1 MITFWVSLGQLLRC
15 LWLKDFSEERLWYV
29 NTWISCYSVSPWY
42 GSQLSLAYNADSST
56 FIDKNFIKTTCLV
69 DSNQSKAMHCARL
82 IFSCWYTLMFW
93 KGKTTNMSI
102 TIGLPKL
109 GLRQILLPTEDT
121 TNIMILVFVLFF
133 ILCRDKLI
141 VLCSRL
147 LMKLG
152 K

>member
-1 MITFWVSLGQLLRC
+1 MKNVFDMLTHGYHAIVLVLGMGPSHHWLTMLIQVHSL
-15 LWLKDFSEERLWYV
+15 
-29 NTWISCYSVSPWY
+29 I
-42 GSQLSLAYNADSST
+42 
-56 FIDKNFIKTTCLV
+56 KNFIKTTFLV

-109 GLRQILLPTEDT
+109 GLRQMLLPTEDT
-121 TNIMILVFVLFF
+121 NNITILVFVLFF
-133 ILCRDKLI
+133 IICRDKLI